1 MFFDPLR
8 KKAKAGEFV
17 FVASLTALPEDGLP
31 RKFPVIAGHTDAWNK
46 FPPAPVGAV
55 YLRRTGKTV
64 EALNVVCPHAGCFV
78 DFNSETKS
86 FLCPCHNSTFAL
98 NGKISDPSSPSPRAM
113 DKLSAQIRNGTEV
126 WVKFQ
131 NFQAGE
137 PRQMTGRPF
146 DTRKAAPPATGISNN
161 DYAANFADFLDAAPK
176 DQPWSFWYGAFEPH
190 RGYAEAAAI
199 LGEDYAGFLVHD
211 GARCFTGLRRRFTK
225 AAWST

>member
-1 MFFDPLR
+1 MDSQPPPVQPDRRSFFKETAAILIGALSTLVPLVSGLVMFFDPLR

-86 FLCPCHNSTFAL
+86 FLCPCHSSRFAL
-98 NGKISDPSSPSPRAM
+98 DGQIADPKSPSPRGL
-113 DKLSAQIRNGTEV
+113 DELEVEIRNQNEI
-126 WVKFQ
+126 WVKFR
-131 NFQAGE
+131 NFRAGQRE
-137 PRQMTGRPF
+137 
-146 DTRKAAPPATGISNN
+146 KIPA
-161 DYAANFADFLDAAPK
+161 
-176 DQPWSFWYGAFEPH
+176 
-190 RGYAEAAAI
+190 
-199 LGEDYAGFLVHD
+199 
-211 GARCFTGLRRRFTK
+211 
-225 AAWST
+225 

>member
-1 MFFDPLR
+1 MDSDSSPEQPGRRSFLKEAAAVLIGAVSTLVPLVSGLVMFFDPLR

-17 FVASLTALPEDGLP
+17 FVASLTALSDDGLP
-31 RKFPVIAGHTDAWNK
+31 RKFPVIAAHSDAWNK

-55 YLRRTGKTV
+55 YLRRVGKAV

-86 FLCPCHNSTFAL
+86 FLCPCHNSSFAL

-137 PRQMTGRPF
+137 PRQI
-146 DTRKAAPPATGISNN
+146 PA
-161 DYAANFADFLDAAPK
+161 
-176 DQPWSFWYGAFEPH
+176 
-190 RGYAEAAAI
+190 
-199 LGEDYAGFLVHD
+199 
-211 GARCFTGLRRRFTK
+211 
-225 AAWST
+225 

>member
-1 MFFDPLR
+1 MDSQPPPVQPDRRSFFKETAAILIGALSTLVPLVSGLVMFFDPLR

-17 FVASLTALPEDGLP
+17 LVASLTDLPEDGLP
-31 RKFPVIAGHTDAWNK
+31 RKCPVIAGHTDAWNK

-137 PRQMTGRPF
+137 PRQI
-146 DTRKAAPPATGISNN
+146 PA
-161 DYAANFADFLDAAPK
+161 
-176 DQPWSFWYGAFEPH
+176 
-190 RGYAEAAAI
+190 
-199 LGEDYAGFLVHD
+199 
-211 GARCFTGLRRRFTK
+211 
-225 AAWST
+225 